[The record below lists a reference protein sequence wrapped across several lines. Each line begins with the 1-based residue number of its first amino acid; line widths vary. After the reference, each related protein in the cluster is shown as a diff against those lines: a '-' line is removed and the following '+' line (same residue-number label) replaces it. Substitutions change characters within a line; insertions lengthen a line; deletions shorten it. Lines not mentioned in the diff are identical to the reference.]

1 MNIAPTNIYRKL
13 KSIPI
18 FCVPIFCKIHPNVA
32 IVMQRYFLLVQVPC
46 SNIFFVL
53 LRNVRIL
60 LKKKPRAPA
69 PPSPP
74 GGDCSDYTLIHPA
87 DVLRVMLNYFSL
99 LLTVNPFFSCRRPSE
114 NISLEFLR
122 WTSSS
127 EVIVIFKSIYLY
139 DPSKTTADV
148 LLKKSL
154 QKFSYRNHHVM
165 HPRFFG
171 QFG

>member
-1 MNIAPTNIYRKL
+1 MSRTSYHLRRPGRKGVDTL
-13 KSIPI
+13 GELP
-18 FCVPIFCKIHPNVA
+18 P
-32 IVMQRYFLLVQVPC
+32 
-46 SNIFFVL
+46 
-53 LRNVRIL
+53 
-60 LKKKPRAPA
+60 

>member
-1 MNIAPTNIYRKL
+1 MSACLYATRC
-13 KSIPI
+13 PI
-18 FCVPIFCKIHPNVA
+18 FSRFEATFSLHVP
-32 IVMQRYFLLVQVPC
+32 
-46 SNIFFVL
+46 FFFHNQEE
-53 LRNVRIL
+53 RGSTHWG
-60 LKKKPRAPA
+60 APQA
-69 PPSPP
+69 PP